1 VSLTPPQRF
10 RFSRFFAPGTRQ
22 IAVPLVLLLTL
33 WFLSTFTAFRTDVR
47 FTSQAGRVS
56 LTVNGRTIQAVAK
69 IDRVSKIKID
79 TLDSVFP
86 MGGKT
91 LRVVQNGRV
100 VLEDRLPKRFFVK
113 PGAHAPLGDWFLD
126 RAGGGRVYER
136 GVGLTGDFTLE
147 VTFTGRCTEYT
158 SILLESQPRVS
169 IQFRRGLLNNDFLI
183 NVNGRLLAVDALV
196 SPRSQLALNVL
207 DILVRSAMAGCLLV
221 LLFAALRRLFS
232 LGADHPGPRPARL
245 VPSAVRWNWVGVSVG
260 FLVLIALG
268 IRLWVSRGVLEG
280 LAHTPDEVAYMLQA
294 KWLVANKL
302 YQAAPPIQ
310 EYLAVPFTY
319 FRDQKWF
326 SIYPV
331 GWPLVLA
338 VGQAIGLPWIV
349 SPICGALYVLLLFLI
364 GQELYG
370 KLVGLAAAL
379 LGALSPMA
387 ILMSSSYLSHGSA
400 ALMIALFLWLFLVGR
415 RRGSLPILC
424 LSGASLGFAFGIRPL
439 TAVAVACPFAILL
452 LSELL
457 RSKEKRV
464 TLRSLGAFILGG
476 VVGSLPVLISNHLIT
491 GSAFSFA
498 YSYGAG
504 RSFSVQ
510 YSPAALM
517 YLDATVASVLPTIF
531 GWGWGILS
539 GWPILSLSLAFACVP
554 FLLRRP
560 RAFELLFAAMLIALP
575 LSFLTWDAHGLHGYG
590 PRFYFEAFLGIYL
603 LTAQGF
609 FLLGGVD
616 ATRSRPRL
624 RWGRNVAIVAGS
636 LLLGLVLTTAVTL
649 RSRMGLYKGY
659 NFVNGELET
668 AVARERFHRGLILFP
683 DDGWFHW
690 GAASNLLQADL
701 QADLAFAVS
710 RPDNSKLLAFYPNRP
725 IFMWERNHFVRPP
738 VESVFSKA
746 PTPAQAPNR
755 PAAKLTT
762 LLGWWLA
769 LSAAGACLLAA
780 LARGRL

>member
-1 VSLTPPQRF
+1 
-10 RFSRFFAPGTRQ
+10 
-22 IAVPLVLLLTL
+22 
-33 WFLSTFTAFRTDVR
+33 
-47 FTSQAGRVS
+47 
-56 LTVNGRTIQAVAK
+56 
-69 IDRVSKIKID
+69 
-79 TLDSVFP
+79 
-86 MGGKT
+86 
-91 LRVVQNGRV
+91 
-100 VLEDRLPKRFFVK
+100 
-113 PGAHAPLGDWFLD
+113 
-126 RAGGGRVYER
+126 
-136 GVGLTGDFTLE
+136 
-147 VTFTGRCTEYT
+147 
-158 SILLESQPRVS
+158 
-169 IQFRRGLLNNDFLI
+169 
-183 NVNGRLLAVDALV
+183 
-196 SPRSQLALNVL
+196 
-207 DILVRSAMAGCLLV
+207 
-221 LLFAALRRLFS
+221 
-232 LGADHPGPRPARL
+232 
-245 VPSAVRWNWVGVSVG
+245 
-260 FLVLIALG
+260 
-268 IRLWVSRGVLEG
+268 
-280 LAHTPDEVAYMLQA
+280 
-294 KWLVANKL
+294 
-302 YQAAPPIQ
+302 
-310 EYLAVPFTY
+310 
-319 FRDQKWF
+319 
-326 SIYPV
+326 
-331 GWPLVLA
+331 
-338 VGQAIGLPWIV
+338 
-349 SPICGALYVLLLFLI
+349 
-364 GQELYG
+364 
-370 KLVGLAAAL
+370 
-379 LGALSPMA
+379 
-387 ILMSSSYLSHGSA
+387 MSSSYLSHSSA

-415 RRGSLPILC
+415 RRRSLPILC
-424 LSGASLGFAFGIRPL
+424 LSGASLGLAFGIRPA
-439 TAVAVACPFAILL
+439 TAVAIACPFAILL

-457 RSKEKRV
+457 TSREKRV

-491 GSAFSFA
+491 GSAFSYA

-510 YSPAALM
+510 YSPSALM

-560 RAFELLFAAMLIALP
+560 RAFELLFAAMFIALP

-624 RWGRNVAIVAGS
+624 RWGRNVAIFAGS
-636 LLLGLVLTTAVTL
+636 LLLGLVLTTAMTL
-649 RSRMGLYKGY
+649 RSRMRLYKGY

-668 AVARERFHRGLILFP
+668 TIARERIHRGLILFP

-701 QADLAFAVS
+701 QAGLAFAVS

-746 PTPAQAPNR
+746 PTPPQAPNR

-769 LSAAGACLLAA
+769 LSAAGAGLLAA

>member
-1 VSLTPPQRF
+1 MSATPPPRF
-10 RFSRFFAPGTRQ
+10 RFLRFFAPRTRQ
-22 IAVPLVLLLTL
+22 IAVPLVLLLAL
-33 WFLSTFTAFRTDVR
+33 WFLSIFTAFRTDVR

-56 LTVNGRTIQAVAK
+56 LTVNRRTIEGVVK
-69 IDRVSKIKID
+69 IDRVSKIEIV
-79 TLDSVFP
+79 TLNSVFP

-91 LRVVQNGRV
+91 LKVVQNGRV
-100 VLEDRLPKRFFVK
+100 VLEDRLPGRFLVK

-126 RAGGGRVYER
+126 RTGYGRVYER
-136 GVGLTGDFTLE
+136 GVRLTGDFTLE
-147 VTFTGRCTEYT
+147 ATFTGRCTEYT
-158 SILLESQPRVS
+158 SILFESVPKVS
-169 IQFRRGLLNNDFLI
+169 ILFRRGLLNNDFLI
-183 NVNGRLLAVDALV
+183 NASGRLLVVDALV
-196 SPRSQLALNVL
+196 SPSSQMALNAL
-207 DILVRSAMAGCLLV
+207 DILVRSAMAACLLV
-221 LLFAALRRLFS
+221 LLFAALQRLFS
-232 LGADHPGPRPARL
+232 LGADHPVRGPARQAL
-245 VPSAVRWNWVGVSVG
+245 SVRRNWVGVSVG
-260 FLVLIALG
+260 SLVLIALG

-310 EYLAVPFTY
+310 EYLAVPFTF

-326 SIYPV
+326 SMYPI

-364 GQELYG
+364 AQELYG

-387 ILMSSSYLSHGSA
+387 ILMSSSYLSHGFA

-424 LSGASLGFAFGIRPL
+424 LSGASLGFAFGIRPA
-439 TAVAVACPFAILL
+439 TAVAIACPFAALL

-457 RSKEKRV
+457 KSKEKSV
-464 TLRSLGAFILGG
+464 TLRYLLAFIMGG
-476 VVGSLPVLISNHLIT
+476 FLGSLPALISNHLIT

-504 RSFSVQ
+504 RSFSLQ
-510 YSPAALM
+510 YSPSALM
-517 YLDATVASVLPTIF
+517 YLDATLASVLPTIF
-531 GWGWGILS
+531 GWGWRILS

-560 RAFELLFAAMLIALP
+560 RAFELLFAAMFIALP

-636 LLLGLVLTTAVTL
+636 LLIGLVVTTAVTL
-649 RSRMGLYKGY
+649 LPRMRLYKGY
-659 NFVNGELET
+659 NWVNGELE
-668 AVARERFHRGLILFP
+668 AIIGGGRLHRGLILFP
-683 DDGWFHW
+683 DDNWFSW
-690 GAASNLLQADL
+690 GAASSLLQADL

-710 RPDNSKLLAFYPNRP
+710 RPDNSKLLAFYPNRR

-738 VESVFSKA
+738 VESVLSKA
-746 PTPAQAPNR
+746 PTPAQPPNR

-769 LSAAGACLLAA
+769 LSAAGAGLLAA
-780 LARGRL
+780 LVRGRL